1 MSTQSSGSQAELGT
15 GGLDGLSTELETIE
29 ILCSAIPEIDED
41 LRALSDTADAL
52 NENLD
57 QLEGDTEELEAKV
70 DDLGQALGQLAEN
83 VTGLEETVEEIG
95 ARQEEIEARLD
106 AVEGCLNPDLLEKQE
121 AHIEAQQSSFPFD
134 RGDERELTV
143 EEVNGR
149 PDATLRGKIEKVQ
162 TFVDVDDPTGYE
174 VGDVVD
180 VTITGLNG
188 NAAHAMPTAATGE

>member
-1 MSTQSSGSQAELGT
+1 MSAQSSGGQAGLGT

-29 ILCSAIPEIDED
+29 VLCSAVPEIDED
-41 LRALSDTADAL
+41 LRELSATVEAL

-57 QLEGDTEELEAKV
+57 ELEGDTEVLEAKV
-70 DDLGQALGQLAEN
+70 GDLGEALGQLAEN
-83 VTGLEETVEEIG
+83 VTDLEETVEGVG
-95 ARQEEIEARLD
+95 ARQDEIEARLD

-121 AHIEAQQSSFPFD
+121 AHIEAQRSSFPFD

-162 TFVDVDDPTGYE
+162 TFVDVDDPTEYE
-174 VGDVVD
+174 MGDVVD
-180 VTITGLNG
+180 VTITDLNG